1 MPNANDELMHHGI
14 DGQRWGVTHGPP
26 YPLSRADHKRIIKSA
41 ESTEKRNLS
50 YRKSRKFAKRMS
62 DEDLN
67 ATIDRLRREETYRNL
82 VSKDKQEKAIARKA
96 RALDRKVAK
105 AQLKKLK
112 KEQEIRENQNKPK
125 KERFGTTKE
134 LAKKAASIGTEK
146 MATAGFTALAKALFP
161 NDENVGKFDFTLY
174 DDTQK
179 NFMKGKA
186 TPAQFKALKKS
197 LSIPA
202 KDALDTIDLDKVNK
216 ILDTD
221 MYDVTAKVKN
231 FSYKTL
237 DTDTWKVDFNAQD
250 KLVKAFN
257 ANNQN
262 KVDFGD
268 LSNISMNDITI
279 IPLDD

>member
-1 MPNANDELMHHGI
+1 MPDDELMHHGI

-96 RALDRKVAK
+96 RALDRKIAK
-105 AQLKKLK
+105 AQIKKLK

-161 NDENVGKFDFTLY
+161 DDENAGKFDFTIF
-174 DDTQK
+174 DEQK
-179 NFMKGKA
+179 NSIKGKA
-186 TPAQFKALKKS
+186 TPSQFVKLRKS
-197 LSIPA
+197 INASY
-202 KDALDTIDLDKVNK
+202 KDNLDTIDLDKVNK
-216 ILDTD
+216 ILDSD

-268 LSNISMNDITI
+268 LSNINMNDITI

>member
-1 MPNANDELMHHGI
+1 MPDDELMHHGI

-105 AQLKKLK
+105 AKLKKLK
-112 KEQEIRENQNKPK
+112 KEQEIKENQNKPK

-161 NDENVGKFDFTLY
+161 NDENAGKFDFTIF
-174 DDTQK
+174 DEQK
-179 NFMKGKA
+179 NSIKGKA
-186 TPAQFKALKKS
+186 TPSQFVKLRKS
-197 LSIPA
+197 INASY
-202 KDALDTIDLDKVNK
+202 KDNLDTIDLDKVNK
-216 ILDTD
+216 ILDSD

-268 LSNISMNDITI
+268 LSNINMNDITI